1 MTSCAQAIRISG
13 SPFGTSLVR
22 LARPF
27 PLMGH
32 IAFGVIERG
41 TNVIQVRPTTICFHD
56 CIFCSVDAGK
66 SSRFRASEYIVE
78 DVSWLAEWVEDVA
91 RIKGGGVEALID
103 GVGEPISHPKIVE
116 LVRLLSSSD
125 HIDRVALE
133 THGGSLSP
141 QLVRRLAEAGL
152 DRINLSI
159 DTLDPQKAKAL
170 TNSPWYDVARIKKV
184 VELAVKETSIDVVL
198 TPVVVPGINEADMK
212 DLIEWARGLNLGS
225 KSGWPSGVL
234 IQKYEVHRYGRKVK
248 GVKPWTWKKFYEYLR
263 ELEERTGYK
272 LVLRPEEVGIRRA
285 PRVSKPYVVGQKVS
299 VEIVAPGWLK
309 GELLGCDED
318 GLRSFTVV
326 GFKRLSAEGYR
337 ALRKTVR
344 SVIIRD
350 SDNIYIARPA

>member
-1 MTSCAQAIRISG
+1 MTTCAQAVRVSG

-22 LARPF
+22 VSRPF

-66 SSRFRASEYIVE
+66 SSRHRASEYMVE
-78 DVSWLAEWVEDVA
+78 DVSWLAEWVEEVA
-91 RIKGGGVEALID
+91 KIKGGGVEALID
-103 GVGEPISHPKIVE
+103 GVGEPISHPKILE

-125 HIDRVALE
+125 HIDRVAIE

-141 QLVRRLAEAGL
+141 QLVKRLAEAGL

-159 DTLDPQKAKAL
+159 DTLDPQKARAL
-170 TNSPWYDVARIKKV
+170 TNSPWYDVARIKRV
-184 VELAVKETSIDVVL
+184 VELAVKETNVDVVL
-198 TPVVVPGINEADMK
+198 TPVVVPGVNEDDMK
-212 DLIEWARGLNLGS
+212 DLIEWARSLNLGS

-234 IQKYEVHRYGRKVK
+234 IQKYEVHRYGRKVR
-248 GVKPWTWKKFYEYLR
+248 GVRPWTWKRFYDYLR
-263 ELEERTGYK
+263 KLEEETGYR
-272 LVLRPEEVGIRRA
+272 LILRPEEIGIRRA
-285 PRVSKPYVVGQKVS
+285 PRVSKPYVVGQKVN
-299 VEIVAPGWLK
+299 VDVVAPGWLK

-326 GFKRLSAEGYR
+326 GLARLSSQGAR
-337 ALRKTVR
+337 APQVMVK
-344 SVIIRD
+344 SVVIHD
-350 SDNIYIARPA
+350 NDNIYIARPA